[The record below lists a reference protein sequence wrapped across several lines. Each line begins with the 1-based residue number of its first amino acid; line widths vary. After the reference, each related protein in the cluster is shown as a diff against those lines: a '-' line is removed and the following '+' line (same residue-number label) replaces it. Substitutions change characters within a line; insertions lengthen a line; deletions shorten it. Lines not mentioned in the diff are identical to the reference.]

1 VIGSSPPD
9 GVYGDPVPSIA
20 PSYVGFVGCANA
32 SSLTTAPACSATYT
46 HTASSGP
53 GSYSTSCSG
62 GVSADYSFTYV
73 NGTFRVG
80 KAPLVVTVS
89 SPADGVYGDVVP
101 TITASYQT
109 FVYGQSGVPTTSL
122 RSTTLS
128 VSRRSAR
135 HPGAGAVD
143 EPEVRATFN
152 VAVLARSSLR
162 RTNC

>member
-9 GVYGDPVPSIA
+9 GVYGDPAPPIA

-109 FVYGQSGVPTTSL
+109 FVYDHESAFDNAKALVAVRPVIRGRAPL
-122 RSTTLS
+122 M
-128 VSRRSAR
+128 SRRSELRSMSRYSPAAR
-135 HPGAGAVD
+135 CDGPTA
-143 EPEVRATFN
+143 R
-152 VAVLARSSLR
+152 AVL
-162 RTNC
+162 